1 MHFLTTLNV
10 YRRLPPV
17 LGYSVER
24 ELRPKWNY
32 LSKVC
37 LYPSFELS
45 TFPAYFSY
53 PLDRVIKTRYEY
65 LQVMKEAPT
74 QLLALDLVVRYGD
87 KDFAEKVAK
96 DVDGGKTFSRFAK
109 RRKEIRSE
117 QSQLKRAQESTTKQT
132 TREARTSVE
141 PVPTEDDQDNP

>member
-1 MHFLTTLNV
+1 
-10 YRRLPPV
+10 V
-17 LGYSVER
+17 LGYSVED

-96 DVDGGKTFSRFAK
+96 DADGGRTFTRFAK
-109 RRKEIRSE
+109 RRKETRSE
-117 QSQLKRAQESTTKQT
+117 QAQLKRAQQKGSTQESVRRAPSSSSRPVPNNSEGDTTTGTTTKL
-132 TREARTSVE
+132 
-141 PVPTEDDQDNP
+141 

>member
-1 MHFLTTLNV
+1 M
-10 YRRLPPV
+10 
-17 LGYSVER
+17 ED
-24 ELRPKWNY
+24 ELRPKWEY

-96 DVDGGKTFSRFAK
+96 DADGGSKFARFAK
-109 RRKEIRSE
+109 RRKETRSE
-117 QSQLKRAQESTTKQT
+117 QAQLKRTRLKSSSNKSVRWARSAPNSGEGDTTNGTNTTKL
-132 TREARTSVE
+132 
-141 PVPTEDDQDNP
+141 

>member
-1 MHFLTTLNV
+1 M
-10 YRRLPPV
+10 
-17 LGYSVER
+17 LGYSVEN
-24 ELRPKWNY
+24 ELRPKWEF

-65 LQVMKEAPT
+65 LQYIKEAPT

-96 DVDGGKTFSRFAK
+96 DEDRGRLFARFAK
-109 RRKEIRSE
+109 RRKAMRTE
-117 QSQLKRAQESTTKQT
+117 QAELKRAEAKASKPPKRRTKTQ
-132 TREARTSVE
+132 AKGVAL
-141 PVPTEDDQDNP
+141 